1 MLRRHPL
8 LETFGG
14 VPFHEDRLP
23 VEWKAQ
29 VLTEMQGNL
38 AGLLEIDEQVG
49 NGGAGRGIPSLAY
62 WPLITGAVA

>member
-1 MLRRHPL
+1 
-8 LETFGG
+8 
-14 VPFHEDRLP
+14 